1 MAEDKIKYIIPT
13 FISIHETKTIPLVS
27 NSLMKIKMQKIK
39 LYLFVNITLH
49 CLLSTQA
56 IAEIVPDT
64 SLPSNSQVI
73 NQDNIHTINGG
84 TRTGNN
90 LFHSFEKFSVTT
102 GDTAYFNNA
111 TDIQHIFSR
120 VTGSSISNIDG
131 ILKANGTADLFL
143 INPNGII
150 FGTNASLNV
159 GGSFIGSTADSIT
172 FADKFKFS
180 ATNAQITPILTIS
193 LPIGLQL
200 GKSPGSII
208 VQGTGHNFNNTL
220 LSPVL
225 ESSSNSN
232 GLRVFQGKT
241 LALIGSNV
249 NLSGGIL
256 TAPGGNIEL
265 GSVET
270 GEVNLNSTSTGWIF
284 DYKNVQNFLNIT
296 FSQQALIDASG
307 TNGGSSIHLVGKQ
320 ISLTDGSVALI
331 QNQGS
336 ETGATINVN
345 AFDSL
350 ELSGVSSDKKSIS
363 GLFNETVAGNAGNVE
378 VTAKNLVIQDGAA
391 ISVKTFTQAN
401 GGNIILNISESAKI
415 VGFSSIDPTIT
426 SGIGNYTFSSG
437 KGGEIIINAGQL
449 TSSSGGTIIS
459 GTFGAGKGGNLTI
472 NADQSVQ
479 LSGFNPFVPL
489 ASTQLAVGA
498 FSTGNAGTLTVNT
511 TKVLLQNG
519 SNINSYTLGK
529 GNAGSVIVNASNSID
544 ITRENSNGLLYNQPF
559 GISSTAAFT
568 SNEIQ
573 QLLGL
578 PTVTDG
584 DAGDIIINTNRL
596 SLKENTLINVSSFGT
611 SNAGNLIISANNINL
626 DNSNIAA
633 ASILGQGGNI
643 FLSSSLLQL
652 RSSKISTTAGIQGGS
667 SNGGNIRIDT
677 DILAATDN
685 SAITANAY
693 QGRGGNIRIDAKGSF
708 TSPDTQITAS
718 SKLGIDGTVQINF
731 QNGNLNQTKAQPEY
745 LAQQPQIVSV
755 CQGHS
760 GNGVSTFVNSG
771 TGGGDSK
778 EQFYSSG
785 GWQENSIPMSADNLD
800 QTNSLVNKEPTS
812 IVEAQG
818 WIKNA
823 NGEVVLTA
831 QANPTTANNS
841 LSTPSCSATVQK

>member
-1 MAEDKIKYIIPT
+1 
-13 FISIHETKTIPLVS
+13 
-27 NSLMKIKMQKIK
+27 MQKRK
-39 LYLFVNITLH
+39 SYLFVSITLH
-49 CLLSTQA
+49 CLLSTPA
-56 IAEIVPDT
+56 IAQIVPDA

-84 TRTGNN
+84 TRAGNN
-90 LFHSFEKFSVTT
+90 LFHSFENFSVTT

-143 INPNGII
+143 LNPNGII
-150 FGTNASLNV
+150 FGSNASLNV

-180 ATNAQITPILTIS
+180 ARNSQITPILTIS

-200 GKSPGSII
+200 GKFSGSIV

-225 ESSSNSN
+225 AAGSSSN

-256 TAPGGNIEL
+256 TAPGGSIEL
-265 GSVET
+265 GSVKT
-270 GEVNLNSTSTGWIF
+270 GEVNLNSTSTGWIL
-284 DYKNVQNFLNIT
+284 DYENVKNFLNIT
-296 FSQQALIDASG
+296 LSQQALIDASG

-363 GLFNETVAGNAGNVE
+363 GLFSETVAGNTGNIE
-378 VTAKNLVIQDGAA
+378 VTAKNLVIQNGAA
-391 ISVKTFTQAN
+391 ISAKTFTQAT
-401 GGNIILNISESAKI
+401 GGNIILNISESTKI
-415 VGFSSIDPTIT
+415 LGFSSIDPTIT

-437 KGGEIIINAGQL
+437 KGGEIIITTGQL
-449 TSSSGGTIIS
+449 TGSSGGTIIS
-459 GTFGAGKGGNLTI
+459 GTFGAGEGGNLTI
-472 NADQSVQ
+472 NADQSVE
-479 LSGFNPFVPL
+479 LSDFNPFVPL

-511 TKVLLQNG
+511 TKIILQNG

-529 GNAGSVIVNASNSID
+529 GNAGSVIVNVSDSID
-544 ITRENSNGLLYNQPF
+544 ITRENSNGLVYNQPF

-568 SNEIQ
+568 SSEIQ

-596 SLKENTLINVSSFGT
+596 SLKDNTLVNVSSFGT
-611 SNAGNLIISANNINL
+611 SNAGNLIINANNINL

-652 RSSKISTTAGIQGGS
+652 RSGNISTTAGIQGGS

-693 QGRGGNIRIDAKGSF
+693 QGRGGNIRIDTQGLFIS
-708 TSPDTQITAS
+708 SDTQITAS
-718 SKLGIDGTVQINF
+718 SQKGINGTVDINTLF
-731 QNGNLNQTKAQPEY
+731 TNPNQSKI
-745 LAQQPQIVSV
+745 QPQAITEAPRIASP
-755 CQGHS
+755 CQAS
-760 GNGVSTFVNSG
+760 NQAESSFVN
-771 TGGGDSK
+771 TGSEGLAGKITDSLISRSTWQRNFVSLEGNNS
-778 EQFYSSG
+778 EQPKPS
-785 GWQENSIPMSADNLD
+785 
-800 QTNSLVNKEPTS
+800 TNEQPTE

-818 WIKNA
+818 WIMNA
-823 NGEVVLTA
+823 NGDIALVAQADPESAYTSASFSTCYVQPSTA
-831 QANPTTANNS
+831 QVSSQTKTKRN
-841 LSTPSCSATVQK
+841 